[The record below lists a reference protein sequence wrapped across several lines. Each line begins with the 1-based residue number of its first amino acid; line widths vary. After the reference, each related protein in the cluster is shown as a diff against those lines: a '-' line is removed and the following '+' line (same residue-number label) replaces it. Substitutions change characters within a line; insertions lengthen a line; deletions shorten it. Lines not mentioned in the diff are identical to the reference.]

1 MQEHENLCYLFF
13 FFKKNNGVNT
23 NCIIII
29 SKTYRIHD
37 LNLFKKN
44 LMYTHF
50 ELQYICFGY

>member
-13 FFKKNNGVNT
+13 FFLKNNGVNT
-23 NCIIII
+23 NCIIIN

-44 LMYTHF
+44 
-50 ELQYICFGY
+50 

>member
-1 MQEHENLCYLFF
+1 MKINVIWV

-37 LNLFKKN
+37 LNLLKKN